1 MKISHFVQRWE
12 NALAVT
18 WYQHLNFVKKWTWHL
33 CAVNRYVCL
42 SNDVSLHLPLRTST
56 VWWLY
61 LWRYVLVQEHWC
73 FMSGYNSFW
82 VVIVVICH
90 CTISIFIIY
99 HITLFFKLLTAAK
112 VYNGCVC
119 VCVHCMPVSVVSCVE
134 ISTNLSKMR
143 HAVLQLTVNYMTV
156 AVLAFLCVAV
166 YFRDIV

>member
-119 VCVHCMPVSVVSCVE
+119 VCVCALYACVCCQLCGNQHKSE
-134 ISTNLSKMR
+134 QNETCRL
-143 HAVLQLTVNYMTV
+143 AVNCKLYDCCCIG
-156 AVLAFLCVAV
+156 FSLCCCLL
-166 YFRDIV
+166 